1 MVGSVPEFSWNDA
14 IHQLRMAE
22 PGTILRIA
30 HDEIEHPRA
39 SDMQFYAA
47 DYEGQT
53 ADFTRFADD
62 KTLIRVREYSDRYE
76 AQLVAHVGQQS
87 TEPAPTTTAESVLR
101 NEDVANGLTGSSSSG
116 TDAAAKPHTASELT
130 REKPIRVVTGYAV
143 PRKPK
148 RQVVGRVVVPAHRV
162 GPRPARVSPPV
173 SQLVANPAL
182 VPATTMQPRV
192 ALAQLQSAPIVETR
206 PTALVA
212 NPSMAVTPAKSH
224 EPSVSPTPALLVEVR
239 HTLVNQPRELVP
251 QEKPR
256 RRFGAL
262 LVLCSAAGGALAGAV
277 LGGARGA
284 AAGTMLGAGTG
295 LMVVAVDNA
304 ESSPETAS
312 TAQALAETLTVSSLT
327 GHVPASA
334 RRIVASPRAALPPAS
349 SASKPPAKNT
359 HKK

>member
-1 MVGSVPEFSWNDA
+1 MVGSGPEFSWSDA
-14 IHQLRMAE
+14 IHRLRSAQ
-22 PGTILRIA
+22 PGAILRIA
-30 HDEIEHPRA
+30 HGEIEHPTA
-39 SDMQFYAA
+39 GDMQFYPAA
-47 DYEGQT
+47 DEGQV

-62 KTLIRVREYSDRYE
+62 KTLIRVREYADRYE
-76 AQLVAHVGQQS
+76 AQLVAHELPQS
-87 TEPAPTTTAESVLR
+87 AVPAPAADVEPTPQDAEAARVL
-101 NEDVANGLTGSSSSG
+101 AGSSSNG
-116 TDAAAKPHTASELT
+116 GATIAQPTSE
-130 REKPIRVVTGYAV
+130 REELGARPIRVVTGYAV

-162 GPRPARVSPPV
+162 GPRPPRASQPV
-173 SQLVANPAL
+173 SQVLASPAL
-182 VPATTMQPRV
+182 VPVTTIEPRV
-192 ALAQLQSAPIVETR
+192 AIAQLQSTPIVETR

-212 NPSMAVTPAKSH
+212 NTPMAVVPAKPH
-224 EPSVSPTPALLVEVR
+224 EPPVAATPALLVEVR
-239 HTLVNQPRELVP
+239 HTVVNQPRELVP

-334 RRIVASPRAALPPAS
+334 RRSAASPRAALPPAS
-349 SASKPPAKNT
+349 SAAKPPAKNT